1 MKVRF
6 LDTPA
11 IGWLSFALWL
21 VLLFLGEVFILI
33 NEYVPP
39 LDAVV
44 RVLCTMVSRDQFY
57 YVLPFLPQLVFALV
71 FASAI
76 AEEIG
81 DRRHRAVLISFWGVS
96 FALMLLGVL
105 IPLCPEGPAVSVLVY
120 PMMAVLPL
128 LFFSGG
134 VYLMTRKRRF
144 PGAVICALGLAVW
157 MAPAFWALLVF
168 K

>member
-6 LDTPA
+6 LDEPA

-21 VLLFLGEVFILI
+21 VLLLLGEVFIRI

-44 RVLCTMVSRDQFY
+44 QVLCTRVSRDQFY
-57 YVLPFLPQLVFALV
+57 YVRPFLPQLVFALV
-71 FASAI
+71 CANAI
-76 AEEIG
+76 AEATGE
-81 DRRHRAVLISFWGVS
+81 RRHRAVLIAFWGVS
-96 FALMLLGVL
+96 FALMLLAVL
-105 IPLCPEGPAVSVLVY
+105 IPLCPEGLAISVLVY
-120 PMMAVLPL
+120 PLMAVLPL

-134 VYLMTRKRRF
+134 VYLLTRKRRLT
-144 PGAVICALGLAVW
+144 GAVIGALGLAVW

>member
-6 LDTPA
+6 LDKPA

-21 VLLFLGEVFILI
+21 VLLFLGEVFIRI

-39 LDAVV
+39 LDAVTE
-44 RVLCTMVSRDQFY
+44 VLCTMVSPGQFFL
-57 YVLPFLPQLVFALV
+57 VLPFLPQLIFSLV

-76 AEEIG
+76 AAESG
-81 DRRHRAVLISFWGVS
+81 DRRHRAVLIFFWGAS
-96 FALMLLGVL
+96 FALMLLNVL
-105 IPLCPEGPAVSVLVY
+105 IPLCPEGLAVSVLVY

-134 VYLMTRKRRF
+134 VYLLTRKRRF
-144 PGAVICALGLAVW
+144 FFFFFCVLGLVVW
-157 MAPAFWALLVF
+157 MAPAFWSLLVF